1 MTDDHYPTIGET
13 LRFYGVVVGLIAFG
27 GIAWTLLIVALL
39 WIGGKL

>member
-13 LRFYGVVVGLIAFG
+13 LRFYAALVAVVLFG
-27 GIAWTLLIVALL
+27 AVAWTLLIVALL